1 MRRQSS
7 RSSSTD
13 AALRGRLHNPGQAA
27 KVGFAAPME
36 APSAADE
43 FIPAGLSTYGIE
55 ADEIELA
62 VIQAAHQTFW
72 PPILEL
78 LALDTSGVPAERDPD
93 LSQPPRR

>member
-1 MRRQSS
+1 
-7 RSSSTD
+7 
-13 AALRGRLHNPGQAA
+13 
-27 KVGFAAPME
+27 ME
-36 APSAADE
+36 ASNAADE
-43 FIPAGLSTYGIE
+43 FIPAGLAAYGIE

-78 LALDTSGVPAERDPD
+78 LALDTSGVAAERNPD